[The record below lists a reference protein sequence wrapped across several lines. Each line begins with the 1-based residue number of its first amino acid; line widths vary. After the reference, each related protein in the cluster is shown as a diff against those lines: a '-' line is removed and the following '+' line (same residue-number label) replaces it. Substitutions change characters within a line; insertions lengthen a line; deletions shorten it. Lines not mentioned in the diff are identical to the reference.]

1 MKTFEVSYEEWGRLI
16 AAHADGDESVFEH
29 YGKLPFRL
37 TCKASYIVCKKG
49 RDGGLCV
56 STGTCGDLEMRKR
69 KWRSSAAAA
78 LFLVLGAFL
87 TFGLWSVIE
96 LGMVGFIGGSFSWA
110 APAVYTLGTGAAIAV
125 IALLEGGLQ

>member
-29 YGKLPFRL
+29 YGRLPFRL

-56 STGTCGDLEMRKR
+56 STGTCGDLEMRRR

-78 LFLVLGAFL
+78 LFLMLGAFL
-87 TFGLWSVIE
+87 TFGLWSIVE
-96 LGMVGFIGGSFSWA
+96 LGMVGFIGGTFSWV

-125 IALLEGGLQ
+125 IALLEGSLQ

>member
-1 MKTFEVSYEEWGRLI
+1 M
-16 AAHADGDESVFEH
+16 
-29 YGKLPFRL
+29 
-37 TCKASYIVCKKG
+37 
-49 RDGGLCV
+49 

-69 KWRSSAAAA
+69 KWRSSTAAV

-125 IALLEGGLQ
+125 IALLEGGLR

>member
-29 YGKLPFRL
+29 YGRLPFRL

-96 LGMVGFIGGSFSWA
+96 LGMVGFIGGTFSWV

-125 IALLEGGLQ
+125 VALLEGGLQ

>member
-29 YGKLPFRL
+29 YGRLPFRL

-49 RDGGLCV
+49 GDGGLCV

-69 KWRSSAAAA
+69 KWRSSTAAV

-125 IALLEGGLQ
+125 IALLEGSLQ

>member
-29 YGKLPFRL
+29 YGRLPFRL

-69 KWRSSAAAA
+69 KWRSSTAAV

-110 APAVYTLGTGAAIAV
+110 APAVYTLGIGAAIAV
-125 IALLEGGLQ
+125 IALLEGSLQ

>member
-1 MKTFEVSYEEWGRLI
+1 MKTFEVSYEECGRLI

-29 YGKLPFRL
+29 YGRRPFRL

-69 KWRSSAAAA
+69 KWRSSTAAV

-125 IALLEGGLQ
+125 IALLEGGLR